1 MRRQPIVASEPRTVP
16 VQVSVYTAP
25 ANPDKD
31 LSLKL
36 RPPPHRWLERSYKVA

>member
-1 MRRQPIVASEPRTVP
+1 MFMQRQPIVASEPRTVP

-36 RPPPHRWLERSYKVA
+36 RLPPPTLAGEKL